1 MYWSSVSLYD
11 DQRLQINYEKRWL
24 LTLIAQAFVALA
36 RLISA
41 ISLLLF
47 ANLSVLWLISFLS

>member
-11 DQRLQINYEKRWL
+11 DQRSQINYEKRWL

-36 RLISA
+36 RLIFA